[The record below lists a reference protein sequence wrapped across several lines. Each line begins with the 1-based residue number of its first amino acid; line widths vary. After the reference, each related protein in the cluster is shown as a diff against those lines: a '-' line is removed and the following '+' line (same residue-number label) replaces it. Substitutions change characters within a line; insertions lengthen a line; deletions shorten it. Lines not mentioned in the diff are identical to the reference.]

1 MKIKVKEITEGCK
14 FNFLPQG
21 EWIDL
26 RAAETVVFKAPQA
39 SSRRRETI
47 NGEQISRRDVTFDF
61 KAIKL
66 GIAMELPKGL
76 EAIML
81 PRSSTLK
88 NFGVISAN
96 SQGVIDNS
104 YSGDSDEWGFP
115 AIALRETTINK
126 GDRICQFRINL
137 SQNAPWYIKLKWLFC
152 NKIEFEEVDR
162 LENEDRGGFGSTNLK
177 K

>member
-1 MKIKVKEITEGCK
+1 MKIKVKEIIEGCK

-26 RAAETVVFKAPQA
+26 RAAETVAFKAPQA
-39 SSRRRETI
+39 SSLRRETI
-47 NGEQISRRDVTFDF
+47 NGEQTSRRDVTFDF

-104 YSGDSDEWGFP
+104 YSGDGDEWGFP

-126 GDRICQFRINL
+126 GDRICQFRIQP
-137 SQNAPWYIKLKWLFC
+137 SQKATIRQKIKWLLTR
-152 NKIEFEEVDR
+152 KIEFKWVDK
-162 LENEDRGGFGSTNLK
+162 LHNSNRGGFGSTGK

>member
-14 FNFLPQG
+14 FSFLPQG
-21 EWIDL
+21 EWVDL

-47 NGEQISRRDVTFDF
+47 DGEQVSRRDVTFDF

-104 YSGDSDEWGFP
+104 YSGDADEWGFL

-126 GDRICQFRINL
+126 GDRICQFRIQP
-137 SQNAPWYIKLKWLFC
+137 SQKATVWQKLKWLFTR
-152 NKIEFEEVDR
+152 NIEFKWVDK
-162 LENEDRGGFGSTNLK
+162 LHNNNRGGFGSTGTK
-177 K
+177 